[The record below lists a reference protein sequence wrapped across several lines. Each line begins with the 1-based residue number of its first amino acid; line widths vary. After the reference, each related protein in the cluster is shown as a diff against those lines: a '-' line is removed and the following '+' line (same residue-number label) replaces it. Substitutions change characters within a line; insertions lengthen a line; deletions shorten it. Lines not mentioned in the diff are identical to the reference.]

1 VNPQTRNTV
10 FRAPYQIT
18 AANTGGTAAVNVAG
32 AAGPVELGTLAL
44 APAGTASA
52 LRVVNSGSV
61 VIRGAGSTVA
71 SQSTT
76 APAILVNNSGIDL
89 PFSQVSSAV
98 PAGTNGAISLT
109 GTSTGSLTISDQ
121 FLVANPAPP
130 PAVVNGT
137 VAADVTNTTTGP
149 VVVTVP

>member
-1 VNPQTRNTV
+1 
-10 FRAPYQIT
+10 
-18 AANTGGTAAVNVAG
+18 
-32 AAGPVELGTLAL
+32 
-44 APAGTASA
+44 
-52 LRVVNSGSV
+52 
-61 VIRGAGSTVA
+61 
-71 SQSTT
+71 
-76 APAILVNNSGIDL
+76 
-89 PFSQVSSAV
+89 
-98 PAGTNGAISLT
+98 LT